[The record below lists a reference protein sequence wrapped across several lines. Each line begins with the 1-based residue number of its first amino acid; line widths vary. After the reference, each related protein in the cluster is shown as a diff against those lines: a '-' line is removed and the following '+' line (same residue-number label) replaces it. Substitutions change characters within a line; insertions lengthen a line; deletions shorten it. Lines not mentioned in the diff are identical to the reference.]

1 MTEQN
6 EAANMAEAEDL
17 VPGPSQKNDE
27 GGSHAILV
35 QPDGL
40 PLSGGGAFGSTRAAK
55 GANEID
61 SRSSEERLEEAQNLC
76 RALDLVLSDSLTFR
90 VSKPKASTLFGGGH
104 IETIKEAANQA
115 QAELIVVNA
124 ILTPLQQRNLEKALG
139 LKVMDR
145 VGLIIE
151 IFGQRA
157 QTREGQLQVEL
168 AAQTYQR
175 SRLVRA
181 WSGLDR
187 QRGGRGMRGGP
198 GEMQLELD
206 RRRIDD
212 RILRLKKE
220 LAKVRQTRA
229 LHRKAR
235 KRAPYPVVVLV
246 GYTNAGKSTLFNALT
261 SGGVMAKDM
270 LFATLD
276 PTHRRLELP
285 GGGVCML
292 VDSVGFIADL
302 PTELIEAFK
311 ATLEEVES
319 ADLILHLRDLSH
331 PNTGAQRR
339 DVLGILQELIGE
351 EACNERVLEV
361 GNKIDR
367 LDAGQRAGLPDAK
380 LLTVSAVTGAK
391 VGELL
396 TQIQDRLQHNDQRFQ
411 ALLSSSDG
419 AARARIYQ
427 IARNVAEDNAPI
439 DQLQAALLTDV
450 DLEAGEIPD
459 DLLLLSGQVDAKGK
473 GQLDQYVQ
481 GRPGIR
487 LFYL

>member
-1 MTEQN
+1 MSMSGETYN
-6 EAANMAEAEDL
+6 TTSMAENRDD
-17 VPGPSQKNDE
+17 SDK
-27 GGSHAILV
+27 SRAILV

-40 PLSGGGAFGSTRAAK
+40 PNLHGGVFAGAQVAQNAS
-55 GANEID
+55 EPD

-76 RALDLVLSDSLTFR
+76 QALGLDLAASLNFR
-90 VSKPKASTLFGGGH
+90 VTKPKASTLVGGGH
-104 IETIKEAANQA
+104 IESIKEAVEQSK
-115 QAELIVVNA
+115 AELIVFNA
-124 ILTPLQQRNLEKALG
+124 SLTPLQQRNLERALG

-151 IFGQRA
+151 IFAQRA

-235 KRAPYPVVVLV
+235 ERAPYPVVVLV
-246 GYTNAGKSTLFNALT
+246 GYTNAGKSTLFNAMT
-261 SGGVMAKDM
+261 QGGVMAKDM

-339 DVLGILQELIGE
+339 DVLRILLELIGE
-351 EACNERVLEV
+351 QACHERVLEV

-367 LDAGQRAGLPDAK
+367 LQPSQRDRLPDADLK
-380 LLTVSAVTGAK
+380 TVSAITGAG
-391 VGELL
+391 VPELL
-396 TQIQDRLQHNDQRFQ
+396 AQIEARLQHKDQHFQ
-411 ALLSSSDG
+411 AVLPVSDG

-427 IARNVAEDNAPI
+427 IARNVAEDHDPVAQHDIGEQDEESPAF
-439 DQLQAALLTDV
+439 DQSRDSFIV
-450 DLEAGEIPD
+450 
-459 DLLLLSGQVDAKGK
+459 LSGQVDAKGR
-473 GQLDQYVQ
+473 GQLEQLLQ
-481 GRPGIR
+481 SRPGVR

>member
-1 MTEQN
+1 MPPASDAPGSAPNDT
-6 EAANMAEAEDL
+6 EAEGKAD
-17 VPGPSQKNDE
+17 PSR
-27 GGSHAILV
+27 AILV

-40 PLSGGGAFGSTRAAK
+40 PLSSGRAFGGGPVAQNPS
-55 GANEID
+55 EPD
-61 SRSSEERLEEAQNLC
+61 SRSSEERLEEAQSLC
-76 RALDLVLSDSLTFR
+76 HALGLTLGASLTFR
-90 VSKPKASTLFGGGH
+90 VTKPKAATLFGGGH
-104 IETIKEAANQA
+104 VETIKEAADESGA
-115 QAELIVVNA
+115 QLVVVNA
-124 ILTPLQQRNLEKALG
+124 GLTPLQQRNLERAIG

-157 QTREGQLQVEL
+157 QTSEGKLQVEL

-212 RILRLKKE
+212 RIIRLKKE

-235 KRAPYPVVVLV
+235 ERAPYPVVVLV

-261 SGGVMAKDM
+261 TGGVMAKDM

-285 GGGVCML
+285 GGSICML
-292 VDSVGFIADL
+292 VDSVGFVADL

-311 ATLEEVES
+311 ATLEEVEN

-339 DVLGILQELIGE
+339 DVLSILLELIGE
-351 EACNERVLEV
+351 QACQDRVLEV
-361 GNKIDR
+361 GNKVDR
-367 LDAGQRAGLPDAK
+367 LDALQRTSLPDAG
-380 LLTVSAVTGAK
+380 LLTVSAINGQGLGA
-391 VGELL
+391 LL
-396 TQIQDRLQHNDQRFQ
+396 DEIQARIQRKDKRFQ
-411 ALLSSSDG
+411 LVMRASDG
-419 AARARIYQ
+419 AARARVYQ
-427 IARNVAEDNAPI
+427 IAHNVSERGNLDAETLASLAPDGALEI
-439 DQLQAALLTDV
+439 DANKEAVLLLT
-450 DLEAGEIPD
+450 
-459 DLLLLSGQVDAKGK
+459 GQVDAKGQ
-473 GQLDQYVQ
+473 GQLEQLLDH
-481 GRPGIR
+481 RPGIR
-487 LFYL
+487 LSYL

>member
-1 MTEQN
+1 
-6 EAANMAEAEDL
+6 MAD
-17 VPGPSQKNDE
+17 VPGHSDPNDNVSHDLGQRQAGPGQDE
-27 GGSHAILV
+27 GAPVCAILV
-35 QPDGL
+35 QPEGL
-40 PLSGGGAFGSTRAAK
+40 PRRELQDARLADG
-55 GANEID
+55 
-61 SRSSEERLEEAQNLC
+61 RSSQERLQEAQNLC
-76 RALDLVLSDSLTFR
+76 QAMGVRVAQSPMVRVTKPRAASL
-90 VSKPKASTLFGGGH
+90 LGGGH
-104 IETIKEAANQA
+104 IESLKDSIQAEAA
-115 QAELIVVNA
+115 ELVVVNA
-124 ILTPLQQRNLEKALG
+124 NLSPLQQRNLEKALG
-139 LKVMDR
+139 VKVMDR
-145 VGLIIE
+145 VGMIIE

-181 WSGLDR
+181 WTGLDR

-212 RILRLKKE
+212 RIVRLRKE

-235 KRAPYPVVVLV
+235 QRAPYPIVVLV

-261 SGGVMAKDM
+261 AGGVMAKDM

-285 GGGVCML
+285 GGGQCLL

-319 ADLILHLRDLSH
+319 ADLVLHVRDLSH

-339 DVLGILQELIGE
+339 DVLGILHELIGE
-351 EACNERVLEV
+351 QACNTRVLEV
-361 GNKIDR
+361 GNKIDCLSPEAR
-367 LDAGQRAGLPDAK
+367 QGAVPSD
-380 LLTVSAVTGAK
+380 LLTISAVQ
-391 VGELL
+391 GEGLQQLL
-396 TQIQDRLQHNDQRFQ
+396 TIIAQRLGQDDQRFEVEL
-411 ALLSSSDG
+411 ALGDG
-419 AARARIYQ
+419 ALRGQLYK
-427 IARNVAEDNAPI
+427 IANHVEE
-439 DQLQAALLTDV
+439 QVCEAASAD
-450 DLEAGEIPD
+450 EGGK
-459 DLLLLSGQVDAKGK
+459 LLLR
-473 GQLDQYVQ
+473 GQLSVKARGQLEKLLENRSD
-481 GRPGIR
+481 IR
-487 LFYL
+487 LSYL